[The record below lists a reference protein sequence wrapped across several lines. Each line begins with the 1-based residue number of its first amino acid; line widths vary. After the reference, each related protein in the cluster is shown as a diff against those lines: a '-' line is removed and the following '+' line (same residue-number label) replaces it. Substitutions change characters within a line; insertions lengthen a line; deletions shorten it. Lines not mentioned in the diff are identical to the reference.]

1 MLIWESVM
9 LEVSELSCGY
19 GDIVAARDINLSVSS
34 GEVLSIIGANGAGKS
49 STLMCLSGLV
59 EQYSG
64 SIRVDGAELA
74 KLKPEQRIQKGI
86 SIVPEGRRIFPDLSV
101 FENLIVGGQIV
112 DKQTLYSGCEQAF
125 TYFPRLRD
133 RQRQL
138 AGSLSGGEQQMLAIG
153 RALMS
158 QPKVL
163 LVDEM
168 SLGLMPKVVDECY
181 EVLNDLKQK
190 GVAIVLVEQ
199 NTERALNAAD
209 RVLLIEAS
217 NVTWQGSAEALK
229 QIPEL
234 LDSLL
239 GVKKAAKDLSII
251 I

>member
-1 MLIWESVM
+1 M
-9 LEVSELSCGY
+9 LEVSKLSCGY
-19 GDIVAARDINLSVSS
+19 GDIVAARDISFRLSS

-59 EQYSG
+59 EQYNG
-64 SIRVDGAELA
+64 SIQVNGVELA

-101 FENLIVGGQIV
+101 LENLIVGGQIV
-112 DKQTLYSGCEQAF
+112 DKSTLHLGCEQAF
-125 TYFPRLRD
+125 NYFPRLRD

-163 LVDEM
+163 LVDE
-168 SLGLMPKVVDECY
+168 CY

-190 GVAIVLVEQ
+190 NVAIVLVEQ

-209 RVLLIEAS
+209 QVLLIEAS
-217 NVTWQGSAEALK
+217 QVTWQGSAEALK
-229 QIPEL
+229 QTPEL
-234 LDSLL
+234 FNSLL
-239 GVKKAAKDLSII
+239 GLHKGN
-251 I
+251 

>member
-1 MLIWESVM
+1 M
-9 LEVSELSCGY
+9 LEVSKLSCGY
-19 GDIVAARDINLSVSS
+19 GDIVAARNISFCVSS

-64 SIRVDGAELA
+64 SITVNGAELA
-74 KLKPEQRIQKGI
+74 ALKPEQRIQKGL

-101 FENLIVGGQIV
+101 LENLIVGGQIV
-112 DKQTLYSGCEQAF
+112 DKQTLHLGCEQAF
-125 TYFPRLRD
+125 NYFPRLRD

-190 GVAIVLVEQ
+190 NVAIVLVEQ

-217 NVTWQGSAEALK
+217 KVTWQGSAEALR

-234 LDSLL
+234 FDSLL
-239 GVKKAAKDLSII
+239 GVHKSG
-251 I
+251 

>member
-1 MLIWESVM
+1 M
-9 LEVSELSCGY
+9 LEVSKLSCGY
-19 GDIVAARDINLSVSS
+19 GDIVAARDINFCVSS
-34 GEVLSIIGANGAGKS
+34 GEVLAIIGANGAGKS

-64 SIRVDGAELA
+64 SITVNGAELA
-74 KLKPEQRIQKGI
+74 ALKPEQRIKKGI

-101 FENLIVGGQIV
+101 LENLIVGGQIV
-112 DKQTLYSGCEQAF
+112 DKQTLYLGCEQAF
-125 TYFPRLRD
+125 NYFPRLRD

-190 GVAIVLVEQ
+190 NVAIVLVEQ

-217 NVTWQGSAEALK
+217 QVTWQGTAEALK

-234 LDSLL
+234 FDSLL
-239 GVKKAAKDLSII
+239 GVHKNG
-251 I
+251 

>member
-1 MLIWESVM
+1 MLIWELLM

-19 GDIVAARDINLSVSS
+19 GDIVAARDISFSVSN
-34 GEVLSIIGANGAGKS
+34 GEILSIIGANGAGKS

-64 SIRVDGAELA
+64 NIRVDGAELDT
-74 KLKPEQRIQKGI
+74 LEPEQRIRKGI
-86 SIVPEGRRIFPDLSV
+86 SIVPEGRRVFPDLSV
-101 FENLIVGGQIV
+101 LENLIIGGQIV
-112 DKQTLYSGCEQAF
+112 DKKMLHSGFEQAYH
-125 TYFPRLRD
+125 YFPRLRD

-190 GVAIVLVEQ
+190 GVAVVLVEQ

-209 RVLLIEAS
+209 QVLLIEAS
-217 NVTWQGSAEALK
+217 HVTWQGSAEALK
-229 QIPEL
+229 QIPKL

-239 GVKKAAKDLSII
+239 GV
-251 I
+251 

>member
-1 MLIWESVM
+1 
-9 LEVSELSCGY
+9 
-19 GDIVAARDINLSVSS
+19 
-34 GEVLSIIGANGAGKS
+34 
-49 STLMCLSGLV
+49 
-59 EQYSG
+59 
-64 SIRVDGAELA
+64 
-74 KLKPEQRIQKGI
+74 
-86 SIVPEGRRIFPDLSV
+86 VPEGRRIFPDLSV
-101 FENLIVGGQIV
+101 LENLIIGGGIV
-112 DKQTLYSGCEQAF
+112 DKQILHSGFEQAF

-190 GVAIVLVEQ
+190 DVAIVLVEQ

-239 GVKKAAKDLSII
+239 GVQKGG
-251 I
+251 